1 MSTHLEN
8 SVADK
13 PPMPASAP
21 TNGLLPVLTAPS
33 VEPCAWLAAAT
44 LCQREWVR
52 FIRQRNRVF
61 GAIGQPVVFWLL
73 FGLGLGPS
81 FRLPG
86 SEGAQVS
93 YREYFFPGSLV
104 LILLF
109 TAIFATISII
119 EDRRE
124 GFLQSVLVSPTPRW
138 AMVLGKVLGGT
149 LIALAQGLVFLALAP
164 TQGIVFTPLSFV
176 AIVLLCFVLSLG
188 LTALGFVIAWRLD
201 STQGFHAVM
210 SVFLLPMWLLSGA
223 FFPAPP
229 WRAGM
234 GWAERILAV
243 VMQINP
249 LTYGVAG
256 LRRLLYWS
264 VESPPLAPDTP
275 ALATCWL
282 VTLLFAALA
291 FAAAWKIS
299 AQRTS
304 GDLL

>member
-8 SVADK
+8 PLARQS
-13 PPMPASAP
+13 SAP
-21 TNGLLPVLTAPS
+21 AAAAGGGPPLSIQGVQ
-33 VEPCAWLAAAT
+33 PCPWLAAAT

-52 FIRQRNRVF
+52 FVRQRNRVF
-61 GAIGQPVVFWLL
+61 GAIGQPLIFWLL

-86 SEGAQVS
+86 AEGSPVS
-93 YREYFFPGSLV
+93 YRQYFFPGSLV

-124 GFLQSVLVSPTPRW
+124 GFLQSVLVSPAPRW
-138 AMVLGKVLGGT
+138 SMVLGKVLGGT

-164 TQGIVFTPLSFV
+164 TQGIAFTPVSFL

-229 WRAGM
+229 WHAGM
-234 GWAERILAV
+234 SWAERILAL
-243 VMQINP
+243 VMQLNP
-249 LTYGVAG
+249 LTYGVAA

-275 ALATCWL
+275 SLAVCSL
-282 VTLLFAALA
+282 VTLLFAAVT
-291 FAAAWKIS
+291 FAVAWKIS
-299 AQRTS
+299 GQRTS